1 MALLVRNLLVLFLFA
16 LLTMF
21 MGLLWFMENRHPTQ
35 DYSEIIERL
44 NNDQI
49 VSLVFTGNKVAFTD
63 RGGHTFITTVPD
75 VSKFLERVQE
85 KNIRVVVKEDRF
97 NLIYTTIIAA
107 FIVILILVAW
117 WSVQRSKKG
126 EEESKFASEKLVSLR
141 GNELKF
147 TFKDIAGIPEAKEE
161 LMEVVSFLKS
171 AEHYKKIGAT
181 MPKGILLQGPP
192 GTGKTMLA
200 KAVAGEANVPFYSF
214 SGSDFVEMF
223 VGVGASRVRDIFK
236 EAKENTPCIV
246 FIDEIDAV
254 GASRTSGAS
263 AGGQE
268 ERGQTLNAL
277 LVEMD
282 GFDTEDTIIV
292 LAATNR
298 PDILDPAL
306 KRPGRFDRQIN
317 ILPPD
322 VKGRM
327 RILEVHGKK
336 VSLDPEVDFE
346 ALAQATPGF
355 TGAELANLVNEAALM
370 AARKGNDKIV
380 NQDFEK
386 ARDRILMG
394 VERKGLVM
402 SEKDREIL
410 AYHEAGHGIL
420 ASKLPEADPLHKI
433 TIIPRGMALGQT
445 QQLPISDHP
454 AYSKE
459 YLTTKIIVLMGG
471 RAAEE
476 LVFNQQTTGAQGDLL
491 TATQIATD
499 MVCKWGMSKNLG
511 PQAYF
516 AESGGFLG
524 GPGSRMVMGDDTAK
538 LIDKEI
544 NELLSTCYKKAMRI
558 LRQELSLLRHL
569 SEVLLQVETL
579 DGEEFEIIV
588 ECSLKKDEA
597 ASADTAMP
605 EHDCS
610 TCSVSADCSEYQKMK
625 MRGMNAIAA

>member
-1 MALLVRNLLVLFLFA
+1 MAFLVRNLLIIFLFSV
-16 LLTMF
+16 LTMF
-21 MGLLWFMENRHPTQ
+21 LSLLWFLENKHPDQ
-35 DYSEIIERL
+35 DYSEMIERL

-49 VSLVFTGNKVAFTD
+49 VALEFTGNRVAFTD
-63 RGGHTFITTVPD
+63 RGDHTFVTTVPD
-75 VSKFLERVQE
+75 VAKFLEGVKE
-85 KNIRVVVKEDRF
+85 KDIRVVVKEDRF
-97 NLIYTTIIAA
+97 DLIYTTIIAG
-107 FIVILILVAW
+107 FIVTLIMVIW
-117 WSVQRSKKG
+117 WSLHRSSNK
-126 EEESKFASEKLVSLR
+126 EEESKFASDKLVSLS
-141 GNELKF
+141 GSELKY
-147 TFKDIAGIPEAKEE
+147 TFNDIAGIPEAKEE

-171 AEHYKKIGAT
+171 PENFKKIGAS

-254 GASRTSGAS
+254 GASRTGGAS

-282 GFDTEDTIIV
+282 GFDTEDSIIV

-317 ILPPD
+317 ILAPD
-322 VKGRM
+322 VKGRK
-327 RILEVHGKK
+327 RILEVHGRK
-336 VSLDPEVDFE
+336 VVLHPEVDFE
-346 ALAQATPGF
+346 EVAKATPGF

-370 AARKGNDKIV
+370 AARKGNDQVV

-386 ARDRILMG
+386 ARDRIMMG
-394 VERKGLVM
+394 VERKGMVM
-402 SEKDREIL
+402 TDRNREIL

-420 ASKLPEADPLHKI
+420 ASKLPESDPLHKI

-445 QQLPISDHP
+445 QQLPVSDHP

-459 YLTTKIIVLMGG
+459 YLRTKIIVLMGG

-476 LVFNQQTTGAQGDLL
+476 LVFKQQTTGAQGDLL

-499 MVCKWGMSKNLG
+499 MICKWGMSKSLG

-516 AESGGFLG
+516 IDSGGFLG
-524 GPGSRMVMGDDTAK
+524 GAGSHMLMGDETTK
-538 LIDKEI
+538 RIDEEI
-544 NELLSTCYKKAMRI
+544 NELLSDCYHEAVRI
-558 LRQELSLLRHL
+558 LKQEQCLLKNL
-569 SEVLLQVETL
+569 AEILLQVETL

-588 ECSLKKDEA
+588 ECSQKKEA
-597 ASADTAMP
+597 AAAESP
-605 EHDCS
+605 EQTCA
-610 TCSVSADCSEYQKMK
+610 TCSVRENCIEFQEQKVAD
-625 MRGMNAIAA
+625 AITS

>member
-1 MALLVRNLLVLFLFA
+1 MAFLARNMLICFLFA
-16 LLTMF
+16 VLTMF
-21 MGLLWFMENRHPTQ
+21 MGLLWFMENRHPSQ

-49 VSLVFTGNKVAFTD
+49 VALEFTGNKVAFTD
-63 RGGHTFITTVPD
+63 RDDHTFVTTVPD
-75 VSKFLERVQE
+75 VSKFLERVQG
-85 KNIRVVVKEDRF
+85 KNIRVVVKQDRF
-97 NLIYTTIIAA
+97 NLIYITIIAA
-107 FIVILILVAW
+107 FIVTLVLVAW
-117 WSVQRSKKG
+117 WSLQRSKNG
-126 EEESKFASEKLVSLR
+126 EESKFASDKLVSLK
-141 GNELKF
+141 GKDLKF

-161 LMEVVSFLKS
+161 LMEVVTFLKS
-171 AEHYKKIGAT
+171 PANFKKIGAT
-181 MPKGILLQGPP
+181 MPRGILLQGPP

-236 EAKENTPCIV
+236 EAKENTPCII

-254 GASRTSGAS
+254 GASRTTGAS

-282 GFDTEDTIIV
+282 GFNTEDTIIV

-317 ILPPD
+317 ILAPD
-322 VKGRM
+322 VKGRK

-336 VSLDPEVDFE
+336 VALHPEVDFNDM
-346 ALAQATPGF
+346 AKSTPGF

-370 AARKGNDKIV
+370 AARKGNETIT

-394 VERKGLVM
+394 VERKGMVM
-402 SEKDREIL
+402 TDRDREIL

-420 ASKLPEADPLHKI
+420 ASKLPKADPLHKI
-433 TIIPRGMALGQT
+433 TIVPRGMALGQT
-445 QQLPISDHP
+445 QQLPVSDYP
-454 AYSKE
+454 AYSKD

-476 LVFNQQTTGAQGDLL
+476 LVFKQQTTGAQGDLL

-499 MVCKWGMSKNLG
+499 MICKWGMSKTLG
-511 PQAYF
+511 PQAYSI
-516 AESGGFLG
+516 ESGGFLG
-524 GPGSRMVMGDDTAK
+524 GPGSRLIMGNDTAK
-538 LIDKEI
+538 RIDKEV
-544 NELLSTCYKKAMRI
+544 NELLSSCYHEAQRI
-558 LRQELSLLRHL
+558 LKQELSLLKHL

-588 ECSLKKDEA
+588 DCSLKKDA
-597 ASADTAMP
+597 AATKATEDSCGTGTAGADR
-605 EHDCS
+605 
-610 TCSVSADCSEYQKMK
+610 SESQ
-625 MRGMNAIAA
+625 RACDTDAIAA

>member
-1 MALLVRNLLVLFLFA
+1 MAFLVRNLLVFFLFTV
-16 LLTMF
+16 LTMF
-21 MGLLWFMENRHPTQ
+21 MALLWFMENRHPSQ

-44 NNDQI
+44 NNNQI
-49 VSLVFTGNKVAFTD
+49 VSLEFTGNRVAFTD
-63 RGGHTFITTVPD
+63 RDDHTFVTTVPD
-75 VSKFLERVQE
+75 VSKFLERVKE

-107 FIVILILVAW
+107 FIVVLVMVAW
-117 WSVQRSKKG
+117 WSLQRSRKG
-126 EEESKFASEKLVSLR
+126 EEKSKFASDKLVSMS
-141 GNELKF
+141 GSELKY

-161 LMEVVSFLKS
+161 LLEVVSFLKS
-171 AEHYKKIGAT
+171 PSSFKKIGAS

-200 KAVAGEANVPFYSF
+200 KAVAGEAKVPFYSF

-223 VGVGASRVRDIFK
+223 VGVGAARVRDIFK
-236 EAKENTPCIV
+236 EAKENTPCII

-282 GFDTEDTIIV
+282 GFDSEDSIVV

-298 PDILDPAL
+298 PDILDSAL

-317 ILPPD
+317 ILAPD
-322 VKGRM
+322 VKGRK

-336 VSLDPEVDFE
+336 VALHPEVDFE
-346 ALAQATPGF
+346 DVARATPGF

-370 AARKGNDKIV
+370 AARKGSDQVV

-394 VERKGLVM
+394 VERKGMVM
-402 SEKDREIL
+402 SEKNREVL

-433 TIIPRGMALGQT
+433 TIVPRGMALGQT

-459 YLTTKIIVLMGG
+459 YLRTKIIVLMGG

-476 LVFNQQTTGAQGDLL
+476 LVFKQQTTGAQGDLL

-499 MVCKWGMSKNLG
+499 MICKWGMSKTLG
-511 PQAYF
+511 PQAYSI
-516 AESGGFLG
+516 ESGGFLD
-524 GPGSRMVMGDDTAK
+524 GPGSRLLMGNETAK
-538 LIDKEI
+538 RIDKEV
-544 NELLSTCYKKAMRI
+544 NDLLSSCYDEAIRI
-558 LRQELSLLRHL
+558 LKQEVCLLQNL
-569 SEVLLQVETL
+569 AEILLQVETL

-588 ECSLKKDEA
+588 ECSLKKEA
-597 ASADTAMP
+597 VAAKTP
-605 EHDCS
+605 EQNCS
-610 TCSVSADCSEYQKMK
+610 TCNVRENCSEAQALLKETD
-625 MRGMNAIAA
+625 AIAA